1 MTIDEYRDK
10 ITNMIKNPETGG
22 EAGAEL
28 IKSITEDLSTID
40 SMKAQLSESEKKI
53 RELQDSNVKLFLSVT
68 GQSKQ
73 EEEEEEKPETIEE
86 FAHRFREEAMKNE

>member
-10 ITNMIKNPETGG
+10 ITGIIKNPETGG

-28 IKSITEDLSTID
+28 IKSITEDLSTIE
-40 SMKAQLSESEKKI
+40 SMKTQLSESEKKI
-53 RELQDSNVKLFLSVT
+53 RELQDANVKLFLSVT

-73 EEEEEEKPETIEE
+73 EEEEEEKHETIEE

>member
-1 MTIDEYRDK
+1 MTVDEYRDK
-10 ITNMIKNPETGG
+10 ITSMVQNPETSG
-22 EAGAEL
+22 EVGSEL
-28 IKSITEDLSTID
+28 ITSITEDLSTID

-53 RELQDSNVKLFLSVT
+53 RDLQDANVKLFLSVT
-68 GQSKQ
+68 GQAKQ

>member
-10 ITNMIKNPETGG
+10 ITSMIQKPEASG
-22 EAGAEL
+22 ETGAEL
-28 IKSITEDLSTID
+28 ITSITEDLSTID
-40 SMKAQLSESEKKI
+40 SMKVQLSESEKKI
-53 RELQDSNVKLFLSVT
+53 RELQDANVKLFLSVT

-73 EEEEEEKPETIEE
+73 EEEEEKKPETIEE

>member
-10 ITNMIKNPETGG
+10 ITGVIKNPETGG
-22 EAGAEL
+22 EVGAEL
-28 IKSITEDLSTID
+28 IKSLTEDLSTMEA
-40 SMKAQLSESEKKI
+40 MKIQLSESEKKI

-68 GQSKQ
+68 GQSNQ

>member
-10 ITNMIKNPETGG
+10 ITGIIKNPATCG

-28 IKSITEDLSTID
+28 ITSITEDLATID

-53 RELQDSNVKLFLSVT
+53 RELQDANVKLFLSVT
-68 GQSKQ
+68 GQSNQ

>member
-10 ITNMIKNPETGG
+10 ITSMIQKPETSG
-22 EAGAEL
+22 EIGADL
-28 IKSITEDLSTID
+28 ITSITEDLSTID
-40 SMKAQLSESEKKI
+40 SLKAQISESEKKI
-53 RELQDSNVKLFLSVT
+53 RELQDANVKLFLSVT